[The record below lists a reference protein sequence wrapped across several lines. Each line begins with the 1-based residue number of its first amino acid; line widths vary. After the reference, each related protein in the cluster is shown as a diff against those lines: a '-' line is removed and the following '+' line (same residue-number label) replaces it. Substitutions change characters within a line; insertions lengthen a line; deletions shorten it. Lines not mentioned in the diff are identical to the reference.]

1 MEYHDFKGVDRELS
15 KEDKITRFTI
25 GSRKQVLEDEKFHE
39 IFGEYKEAIGIN
51 IEPDMPEWS
60 KFTIKYEELKQKQL
74 EKELIEKKEEE
85 RRIQ

>member
-1 MEYHDFKGVDRELS
+1 
-15 KEDKITRFTI
+15 
-25 GSRKQVLEDEKFHE
+25 
-39 IFGEYKEAIGIN
+39 
-51 IEPDMPEWS
+51 MPEWS